1 MLLYTADGVLV
12 RRYTI
17 IICGDV
23 NGDGVADG
31 MDAVLINAVAEGMLS
46 VEEHFRLAADTD
58 SDGTVTADDS
68 TYSFDKG
75 LGF

>member
-1 MLLYTADGVLV
+1 
-12 RRYTI
+12 
-17 IICGDV
+17 
-23 NGDGVADG
+23 

-46 VEEHFRLAADTD
+46 VEKHFRLAADTN
-58 SDGTVTADDS
+58 SDGTVTINDS